1 MELSQDYD
9 VGPEKVDVLAD
20 TPSRKIY
27 HCSILI
33 ELFNHLLHEDLVQ
46 LIIEVVPYGSFVPP
60 KSDLYLMA
68 MMMLLSMIVVPR
80 MSRRTLEAE
89 C

>member
-1 MELSQDYD
+1 MELFQDYD
-9 VGPEKVDVLAD
+9 VGPDKVDVLAD

-46 LIIEVVPYGSFVPP
+46 LSIEVVPYGSFVPP

-68 MMMLLSMIVVPR
+68 MMML
-80 MSRRTLEAE
+80 
-89 C
+89 

>member
-1 MELSQDYD
+1 M
-9 VGPEKVDVLAD
+9 
-20 TPSRKIY
+20 
-27 HCSILI
+27 I

-46 LIIEVVPYGSFVPP
+46 LIIEVVPYGSFVLP

-68 MMMLLSMIVVPR
+68 MLMLLSMTVVTNTS
-80 MSRRTLEAE
+80 MRTLEAE